1 MSAICFRT
9 SAGITAPVGL
19 EGVFRMIILVLGVMA
34 ASTSAGS
41 RTKLS
46 SNLVGTYTGTPPARR
61 TQAS

>member
-1 MSAICFRT
+1 MSAICF
-9 SAGITAPVGL
+9 SVLAGMTVPVGL

-46 SNLVGTYTGTPPARR
+46 SYLVGT
-61 TQAS
+61 